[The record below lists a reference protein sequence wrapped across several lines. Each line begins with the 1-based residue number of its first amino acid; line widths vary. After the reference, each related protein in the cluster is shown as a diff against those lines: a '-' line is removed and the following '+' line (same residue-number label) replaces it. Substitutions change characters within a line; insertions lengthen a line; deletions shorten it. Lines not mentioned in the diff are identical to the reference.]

1 MSPFNKLKK
10 VLLFRLPG
18 VVLTS
23 IFGLCF
29 LIVLFSSCGTSHRF
43 VVPDPPPDDRKP
55 VLMPE
60 ARDLNLAEDNV
71 EKIATM
77 TTQRFFDLS
86 RHFRSL
92 AGSPRQ
98 AFNVDAFDEVYNSSW
113 FINRNARKEMSVEEI
128 ARGPNTG
135 TGPDTSGMWLIFKAK
150 VEGVTPGFFIE
161 DSRGDKYVIKFD
173 PVGYPELVTGAEV
186 VSTKLFHAAGYN
198 VPENYIAFFHPKIL
212 QLKKD
217 VKFTDKTGTKRSMNQ
232 QDLEEILARI
242 QKRPDG
248 LIRAAASKY
257 LPGQLLGGF
266 KYIGVREDD
275 MNDFIPHE
283 HRRDLRGLKV
293 IAAWLNHYDT
303 KANNSLDIF
312 YKNQYVRHYLID
324 FGSTLGSQGNEP
336 MRPEIGREG
345 PADPVQT
352 FKSIASLG
360 IYRRPWEKQPE
371 IKYLSIGNFS
381 AKSFKPDKYKY
392 ILPNPA
398 FGNATSLDDYW
409 GTKLV
414 MSFTDEQIRTAVEQ
428 GQYSDPPAAEYL
440 IQTLIE
446 RRDIVGRYW
455 FNRVNPLDKF
465 NIQKT
470 FDGGQELCFIDL
482 AVKSGLES
490 ADISQYRYDLRRND
504 IAIQPS
510 RSLQNKTCV
519 LLPHKEEV
527 LKATNNSKVSANYEI
542 QWEVKM
548 QVRRESSGKWSKW
561 VKVYMTWDESAGEF
575 DLIGIRR
582 QK

>member
-1 MSPFNKLKK
+1 
-10 VLLFRLPG
+10 
-18 VVLTS
+18 
-23 IFGLCF
+23 
-29 LIVLFSSCGTSHRF
+29 
-43 VVPDPPPDDRKP
+43 
-55 VLMPE
+55 MPK

-71 EKIATM
+71 EKIATV

-135 TGPDTSGMWLIFKAK
+135 TGPDTSGVWLIFRAK
-150 VEGVTPGFFIE
+150 TEGVTPGFFIE

-173 PVGYPELVTGAEV
+173 PAGYPELVTGAEV
-186 VSTKLFHAAGYN
+186 VSTKLFYAAGYN
-198 VPENYIAFFHPKIL
+198 VPENYIAFFDPKIL

-217 VKFTDKTGTKRSMNQ
+217 VNFTDKTGTKRSMNQ
-232 QDLEEILARI
+232 QDLEEILAGI

-312 YKNQYVRHYLID
+312 YKNQYVKHYLID
-324 FGSTLGSQGNEP
+324 FGSTLGSQGDEP
-336 MRPEIGREG
+336 MPPEIGREG

-360 IYRRPWEKQPE
+360 IYRRPWEKRPE

-381 AKSFKPDKYKY
+381 AKNFRPDKYKY

-440 IQTLIE
+440 IQKLIE
-446 RRDIVGRYW
+446 RRDIVGRTW
-455 FNRVNPLDKF
+455 FSKMNTLDHF
-465 NIQKT
+465 ELQET
-470 FDGGQELCFIDL
+470 TSAQQELCFQDLDIDT
-482 AVKSGLES
+482 GLES
-490 ADISQYRYDLRRND
+490 GNARQYGFELRKNGKI
-504 IAIQPS
+504 IAGFENIGI
-510 RSLQNKTCV
+510 RTCV
-519 LLPHKEEV
+519 NLSELIPEV
-527 LKATNNSKVSANYEI
+527 QKLSSANGKNSNYAA
-542 QWEVKM
+542 QWEIRLQLK
-548 QVRRESSGKWSKW
+548 RSTDSKW
-561 VKVYMTWDESAGEF
+561 VKVYLEMDGDSHKLKLLG
-575 DLIGIRR
+575 LRR
-582 QK
+582 QG